1 MRKHMP
7 WIVIA
12 MLSVGVAMA
21 QTNTPAQGQ
30 PPQGGPGR
38 SQGGPNGQGQEQD
51 FAKRKQEALQHLQA
65 RAQVIQTAISCVQGA
80 ANHEAMHACREQEHQ
95 QLEKLRPRR

>member
-1 MRKHMP
+1 MVNDDTRHD
-7 WIVIA
+7 W
-12 MLSVGVAMA
+12 MLS
-21 QTNTPAQGQ
+21 
-30 PPQGGPGR
+30 
-38 SQGGPNGQGQEQD
+38 
-51 FAKRKQEALQHLQA
+51 RKQEISAGAELVALCDLSQTRMNWYNQHLQA